1 MLQCKWSVTS
11 YTLFCF
17 ARVMV
22 AGKENGNVE
31 WAPNSPTAA
40 AAVSSHA
47 RIIAESIQSDR
58 TRKKQNKKESEKDRI
73 NKGCRAEQNYP
84 ISSLSL
90 SLL

>member
-11 YTLFCF
+11 YTLFFFF

-40 AAVSSHA
+40 AAAAAVAVSSHA

-58 TRKKQNKKESEKDRI
+58 SRKKEKE
-73 NKGCRAEQNYP
+73 RARE
-84 ISSLSL
+84 IG
-90 SLL
+90 

>member
-11 YTLFCF
+11 YTLFFFF

-40 AAVSSHA
+40 AAAAVSSHA

-58 TRKKQNKKESEKDRI
+58 SRKKEKE
-73 NKGCRAEQNYP
+73 RARE
-84 ISSLSL
+84 IG
-90 SLL
+90 